1 LEYVRAGARRPTT
14 IINGVIGDDQYIK
27 RHLPTVWL
35 KQQHQGEIKETP
47 ENEGVVISCSK
58 IRQKKNGMLD
68 VKTITSTFVIRHQ
81 AGMPAKALDPTRALV
96 EVGNVFSFLHA
107 PLVETSLFNDI
118 LELPVLSPRE
128 YLEMRCRLPQ
138 QRLLDRALL
147 AISTGNSS
155 FNDDLFL
162 TPNKQDHQKQYLSAI
177 TSTDILLRTLRG
189 NPGTPGHFQL
199 MFGELLNR
207 QRLTRDFRD
216 LCSALNLAPSRKFTL
231 KSRAES
237 VLTHLR
243 EGIDLGL
250 RDLVVL
256 LFDNVGFKILGRQA
270 SYDQWIMMNIV
281 ILRED
286 TLKAA
291 GFYQCHNQISRAP
304 SHIWEDVI
312 KDITI
317 DDATELAERIVG
329 IQNGDFE
336 RLSICVM
343 ENIRYVLDF
352 QHELSLDD
360 QLVRIALPCFD
371 RIVTEETR
379 IEMDELLRIGHPTR
393 VRTDTRHRHGALIPR
408 NHIPNDVT
416 DELGGSNILRHV
428 DDAGIV
434 GGDDELSTNNIAS
447 NRYVTNNATLQAV
460 HEDLLEKSSVEAI
473 IDYMVRSNKGQLE
486 KYAGIVG
493 GDDELSTN
501 NIPSNRYVT
510 NNATLQAVHEDLSE
524 KSSIEA
530 IIDYMVRSNKGQLEK
545 WDEVKDKCPNNA
557 EPPLAEVMIGCGCDG
572 QPAVAMRRIL
582 AEDARCNR
590 SERLYPDTIFV
601 SFGGFHTIM
610 KGLNASGEYFE
621 ELLKDIWSSFHD
633 SWDKVKWILFPTDP
647 RQRESDYS
655 WCLLANYAVAAMN
668 LRQHQKRDV
677 SAVEVHE
684 FMLER
689 AREFPICALALLE
702 IRIGSVLKLMRNS
715 EKLGRR
721 GCVET
726 FFSAIRLIMPLFA
739 VTHKS
744 DYMYLCQ
751 DLLKWHHCASPAQRK
766 IYEEF
771 IFTQLTANES
781 SIFHDTFVELSVMV
795 L

>member
-460 HEDLLEKSSVEAI
+460 HEDL
-473 IDYMVRSNKGQLE
+473 
-486 KYAGIVG
+486 
-493 GDDELSTN
+493 
-501 NIPSNRYVT
+501 
-510 NNATLQAVHEDLSE
+510 SE